1 MKTSLLTFA
10 ELDTF
15 LSKQAL
21 TQDKKIFSGSLEVN
35 RLENDKSTKRLLWN
49 FYPTISPGGT
59 VSSMQSKQ
67 HIVLKYNTPYC
78 SDSILHK

>member
-21 TQDKKIFSGSLEVN
+21 TQDKKIFSGSLEVH
-35 RLENDKSTKRLLWN
+35 RLGNNKTTKRLLWN
-49 FYPTISPGGT
+49 FYPMISPDGT
-59 VSSMQSKQ
+59 VSSIESKQ
-67 HIVLKYNTPYC
+67 HIV
-78 SDSILHK
+78 II